1 MSRALRKAVEHSKQ
15 KKETSIH
22 LPDEGISALE
32 DVPELCK
39 TILVTDKIDSFIAVS
54 VGLWFKLNMTF
65 LSDSFSSLFD

>member
-39 TILVTDKIDSFIAVS
+39 TTRSLLC
-54 VGLWFKLNMTF
+54 VGLRLKLNMTF
-65 LSDSFSSLFD
+65 LSNSFSSLFD

>member
-39 TILVTDKIDSFIAVS
+39 TILVTDKIDSFIAVCW
-54 VGLWFKLNMTF
+54 VEAQVKY
-65 LSDSFSSLFD
+65 DISFR